1 MYYRF
6 QIGEQALCH
15 FVNAAEN
22 IAIER
27 QANPL
32 FNDVHFLLRKN
43 KIKELV
49 EKNTIGDGNV
59 LNGQKIQDSCFSTK
73 MPNEFHIF
81 VSHSHA
87 DVDLIEQFAVV
98 MKRVFD
104 VNCFVDS
111 MVWSGKDDE
120 DGILQ
125 KLNKHNIME
134 QGNGVTRYY
143 YEPVIRTADHVHAM
157 LSMALME
164 MIDQCEMGLFVYSE
178 NSVLPEIKT
187 NDFKDVTLS
196 SWIYEEISIMNHIR
210 PNPPQRG
217 VFEERGYDANG
228 YHKGVRKELKI
239 THPLDLKNFVELF
252 QNNMPMD
259 GKGTKWLDNL
269 YSNVLNNNNA
279 HRGLL

>member
-6 QIGEQALCH
+6 QIGEHDLRN
-15 FVNAAEN
+15 FISAAEN
-22 IAIER
+22 IAVEKL
-27 QANPL
+27 ANP
-32 FNDVHFLLRKN
+32 FYNDAKFLIRKN
-43 KIKELV
+43 KVKELV
-49 EKNTIGDGNV
+49 EDLAVGEGNI
-59 LNGQKIQDSCFSTK
+59 LNGQKIQDNCFTTK
-73 MPNEFHIF
+73 LPEEFHIF

-87 DVDLIEQFAVV
+87 DVNLIESFAMI
-98 MKRVFD
+98 MKRAFD

-111 MVWSGKDDE
+111 MVWNGKDDE
-120 DGILQ
+120 DGILRR
-125 KLNKHNIME
+125 LNQFNIIE
-134 QGNGVTRYY
+134 QNNGVTRYY
-143 YEPVIRTADHVHAM
+143 HEPVIRTTDHVHAM

-164 MIDQCEMGLFVYSE
+164 MIDKCEMGLFVHSD